1 MMKLA
6 KRAAA
11 LVLAAV
17 LALSL
22 TACSPKEV
30 ASNLILKTAD
40 LLGLREE
47 GSDDDEADEIV
58 AQPGGEVN
66 FPDGLQDTTGTNR
79 CRMGRCML
87 RLTASRTATP
97 SILWRVPIL
106 CR

>member
-22 TACSPKEV
+22 TACSPKEA

-66 FPDGLQDTTGTNR
+66 FPDGLQDTSVHWNLLHAGPAGLLFSKSD
-79 CRMGRCML
+79 CLLLPGG
-87 RLTASRTATP
+87 SRR
-97 SILWRVPIL
+97 SG
-106 CR
+106 

>member
-58 AQPGGEVN
+58 AQPGGEVS
-66 FPDGLQDTTGTNR
+66 FPDGLLTFKKGD
-79 CRMGRCML
+79 
-87 RLTASRTATP
+87 RLGDIDLMFRNLANS
-97 SILWRVPIL
+97 
-106 CR
+106 